1 MLSTTFVS
9 FRGALW
15 IEEFHLCNR
24 EIFLLQYEALSQ
36 KIQVKKPPV
45 GSIHGPG
52 TLTSTSTTDLM
63 PSIPNTTASAQVS
76 AGVSVSVQ
84 LCPSRL

>member
-1 MLSTTFVS
+1 MK
-9 FRGALW
+9 R
-15 IEEFHLCNR
+15 
-24 EIFLLQYEALSQ
+24 FLKKFKS
-36 KIQVKKPPV
+36 KKPPV

-84 LCPSRL
+84 LRTSRF